1 MTTRRNFIKSMGT
14 MAVAAAVA
22 PDLLAREL
30 SGERRFKDG
39 ESVRLKQSKVR
50 LDSSWDVIV
59 VGGGPGGCTAAI
71 AAAREGAKVLLI
83 EATGQLGGMGTAGMV
98 PAWCPFSDGEKIIYR
113 GLAERIF
120 NESKKGV
127 PHEPKGKLDWV
138 NINPEYLM
146 RVYDRMVTES
156 GASVL
161 FFSRV
166 AAVEKSA
173 DDTVDAIIVANQ
185 LGLTAFRAKIFVDA
199 TGNGDLSVWAE
210 ASFMKSDVLQDSTL
224 CFALANVNGDKYYG
238 GLHSDNKQSPIHKVV
253 GPDGKYPLTGHHF
266 CMNLIGPNV
275 VQFNAGHI
283 HADTTDPRS
292 VTEAMMT
299 GRQVAQQYLEAC
311 KEACPEIFGNA
322 FVVKT
327 ASLLGMRDGRRI
339 VGDYVFTKEDWNARR
354 TFEDEIGRNSYYL
367 DVHKSG
373 FKPVHYKKGDS
384 HGIPYRC
391 LTPKGLRNVLTA
403 GRCISTDEE
412 AFGSLRVMPPCLVT
426 GEAAGAAAAIAIQQS
441 RCDVHAVDVQYL
453 RRRLRTEGQ
462 YFL

>member
-1 MTTRRNFIKSMGT
+1 MGT

-22 PDLLAREL
+22 PDLLAGEL

-185 LGLTAFRAKIFVDA
+185 LGLTAFKAKVFVDA
-199 TGNGDLSVWAE
+199 TGNGDLAVWAG
-210 ASFMKSDVLQDSTL
+210 ATYMKSGVLQDSTL
-224 CFALANVNGDKYYG
+224 CFALANVNGEKYYG

-292 VTEAMMT
+292 VTEAMMI
-299 GRQVAQQYLEAC
+299 GRRAAQQYLEAC

-453 RRRLRTEGQ
+453 RRRLHTEGQ

>member
-1 MTTRRNFIKSMGT
+1 

-22 PDLLAREL
+22 PDLLAGEL

-199 TGNGDLSVWAE
+199 TGNGDLSVWAG
-210 ASFMKSDVLQDSTL
+210 ATYMKSGVLQDSTL

-283 HADTTDPRS
+283 HVDTTDPRS